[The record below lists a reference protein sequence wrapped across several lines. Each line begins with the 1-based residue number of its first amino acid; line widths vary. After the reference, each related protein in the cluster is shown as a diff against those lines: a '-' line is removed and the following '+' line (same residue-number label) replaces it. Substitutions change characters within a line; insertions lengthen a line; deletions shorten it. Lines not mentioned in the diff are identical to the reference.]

1 MILKIVHRLEIS
13 CELKKAILH
22 LLFSFK
28 ITFTV
33 FVTLCLLCF
42 VCSAFRGWRCVCKKY
57 WDVELSLASYRSCS
71 RSTSNTAGALWY
83 VGPGILTIA
92 GGLTSALSQGKNA
105 QKLEGGC
112 WGQALQPHVLRCCT
126 CSRASPWIACG
137 RGSAAPVQN
146 CTQESAAQDC
156 ALLAQP
162 PHCTWVIVHRYN
174 WDVVGW
180 VVWVRFQSGA
190 SVKGNCVS

>member
-1 MILKIVHRLEIS
+1 MVHGSRHTYH
-13 CELKKAILH
+13 C
-22 LLFSFK
+22 
-28 ITFTV
+28 
-33 FVTLCLLCF
+33 
-42 VCSAFRGWRCVCKKY
+42 RW
-57 WDVELSLASYRSCS
+57 SY
-71 RSTSNTAGALWY
+71 L
-83 VGPGILTIA
+83 
-92 GGLTSALSQGKNA
+92 SALSQGKNA
-105 QKLEGGC
+105 QKLEGGH

-146 CTQESAAQDC
+146 CAWESAAQDC

-190 SVKGNCVS
+190 SVKGTCVSQPPPTGKNIWEGTLGPNAVFCCSAQYSDIQSQAKQFCDPASLALKWEWKPNPTAKDISSSYRVLLWLCVLNSY